1 MDGKGKLKSRL
12 ILQVTQSCFF
22 EGKRFTIPEGKKEG
36 WGTGSTRCCFC
47 ADWQVFLHHGTWPRS
62 QGWEELRCLHV
73 FRQLWIPNKECCLMG
88 SATSVLFWP
97 AHSCHLIFFP
107 SWYSPSFCTNE
118 SSTMEWCEW
127 IFSVLSKSW
136 DYQSWF
142 SCHYSLLFEMLSQS
156 KYLRWCQ
163 FTKWYLVRGKC
174 QFSSWIVYIT
184 QQKYPRS
191 TKSYGLS
198 LRCSLFCQIYI
209 LYLWKAWKN
218 MKTSSVK
225 LIW

>member
-1 MDGKGKLKSRL
+1 MVLSLKCIGCGGFQIKLSLGFLEFVHIYSASADKAGFIHADFHSQGHYMDGKGKLKSRL

-88 SATSVLFWP
+88 CATSVLFWP

-142 SCHYSLLFEMLSQS
+142 SCQYSLLFEMLSQS
-156 KYLRWCQ
+156 KYLRWC
-163 FTKWYLVRGKC
+163 
-174 QFSSWIVYIT
+174 
-184 QQKYPRS
+184 
-191 TKSYGLS
+191 
-198 LRCSLFCQIYI
+198 
-209 LYLWKAWKN
+209 
-218 MKTSSVK
+218 
-225 LIW
+225 